1 MKSIR
6 IIFKFFWLNY
16 FKTMDFSDMLGD
28 GGFGEF
34 NPEEDQDHQE
44 LQMFGLNTQEME
56 EMRSQKDSVI
66 FLIDFHKGMHQNNP
80 HNGAD
85 QKSNVEQVLR
95 AALSFIKAKIISSE
109 NDKVGIVLYGSNSS
123 NNSLNLKNVD
133 VMYSISEPD
142 ANLVKMLETKIMTY
156 S

>member
-1 MKSIR
+1 M
-6 IIFKFFWLNY
+6 
-16 FKTMDFSDMLGD
+16 
-28 GGFGEF
+28 
-34 NPEEDQDHQE
+34 
-44 LQMFGLNTQEME
+44 
-56 EMRSQKDSVI
+56 
-66 FLIDFHKGMHQNNP
+66 
-80 HNGAD
+80 
-85 QKSNVEQVLR
+85 R